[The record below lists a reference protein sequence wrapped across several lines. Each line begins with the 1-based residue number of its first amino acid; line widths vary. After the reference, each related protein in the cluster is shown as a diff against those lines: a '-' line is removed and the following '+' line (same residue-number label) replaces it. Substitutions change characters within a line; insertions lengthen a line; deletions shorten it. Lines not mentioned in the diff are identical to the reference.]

1 MKNQLIY
8 SLVIYIIFYILITTN
23 KLDILYDNNGN
34 IKSLNYLNY
43 KIKIGFEDYNEYIN
57 LPFFTILVAIISYY
71 LSKYFI

>member
-8 SLVIYIIFYILITTN
+8 SLVIYIIFYMLIITN
-23 KLDILYDNNGN
+23 KPDILYDNNDN
-34 IKSLNYLNY
+34 IKSLNYLTY